1 MLIIYIQRKNMFK
14 KIKTYVAV
22 SLFALVSA
30 CGGGGGGES
39 AVNTPVASTESFPLI
54 TILNNML
61 QSGSSTFTVSGTSGG
76 SVVTGSGNAT
86 RGSLSAGTFEAA
98 AAQQR
103 TTTITGSFTVNG
115 SSFSLNGS
123 TVSWVDSNNIPL
135 GETGGADYVVV
146 TGIPTI
152 PTTVRVNDTGSLY
165 VADRYTNSTKSVKRG
180 TLTITYVVEADTATT
195 ALLTLIR
202 TEKDNQS
209 VTTTTNAGQFR
220 ITPAGSLTRVKETG
234 LTGDTSIV
242 ITY

>member
-1 MLIIYIQRKNMFK
+1 M
-14 KIKTYVAV
+14 
-22 SLFALVSA
+22 
-30 CGGGGGGES
+30 
-39 AVNTPVASTESFPLI
+39 
-54 TILNNML
+54 
-61 QSGSSTFTVSGTSGG
+61 
-76 SVVTGSGNAT
+76 
-86 RGSLSAGTFEAA
+86 
-98 AAQQR
+98 
-103 TTTITGSFTVNG
+103 
-115 SSFSLNGS
+115 
-123 TVSWVDSNNIPL
+123 
-135 GETGGADYVVV
+135 

-180 TLTITYVVEADTATT
+180 TLTVTYVVEADTATT

-234 LTGDTSIV
+234 LTGDTSVV